1 FSSRRRHTRF
11 KCDWSSDVCSS
22 DLDPGHGD
30 GDGDGADHPV
40 LADALAEP
48 QCADKPAGYT
58 SDLGRR
64 FTFGHWVVTLSDYP
78 GTSGPQDR
86 RRAATNGPIGCCSG
100 SFDTS

>member
-1 FSSRRRHTRF
+1 MVMVMVQTIRF
-11 KCDWSSDVCSS
+11 
-22 DLDPGHGD
+22 L
-30 GDGDGADHPV
+30 PV
-40 LADALAEP
+40 HSLSLSVP
-48 QCADKPAGYT
+48 IKPAGYT

-100 SFDTS
+100 SFDTSVQQHSGLDLPLAIPPQRMKEAPP